1 VNTKNNKISVII
13 FTGGLKAGGAEKQ
26 SRLLAV
32 SLNKIYNIYLIA
44 YHGDQYLQRN
54 IVFLNS
60 ENVKLHRLYG
70 HPIKKNLQ
78 FCSLLLKIKPN
89 GIINFLPSNN
99 LIGGFWGR
107 LFRIKMVIGSIR
119 TTKIDTRFKHLQ
131 LLFSHYFFNHIT
143 VFNSYAG
150 LNYNCTKGFRI
161 FKSTVIQNCI
171 YPIPPIQEREMNNEI
186 VILMVSRFE
195 KYKDYFTALIAF
207 EKLLSGN
214 SNRRIK
220 LQIVGIGPLENKIR
234 NWIEEHQLEANIDVA
249 INPENI
255 EDYFKNASIFLQTST
270 IEGFSN
276 SIMEAM
282 AYALPIVATDVGDNR
297 YMVIEGT
304 NGYLVPIKQPMAIV
318 SALSKIIDFDQKR
331 IEMGRKSYDLI
342 TTNYSIEWFAKKF
355 QDIIR

>member
-1 VNTKNNKISVII
+1 
-13 FTGGLKAGGAEKQ
+13 
-26 SRLLAV
+26 
-32 SLNKIYNIYLIA
+32 
-44 YHGDQYLQRN
+44 
-54 IVFLNS
+54 
-60 ENVKLHRLYG
+60 
-70 HPIKKNLQ
+70 
-78 FCSLLLKIKPN
+78 
-89 GIINFLPSNN
+89 
-99 LIGGFWGR
+99 
-107 LFRIKMVIGSIR
+107 
-119 TTKIDTRFKHLQ
+119 
-131 LLFSHYFFNHIT
+131 
-143 VFNSYAG
+143 
-150 LNYNCTKGFRI
+150 
-161 FKSTVIQNCI
+161 
-171 YPIPPIQEREMNNEI
+171 MNNEI

>member
-1 VNTKNNKISVII
+1 
-13 FTGGLKAGGAEKQ
+13 
-26 SRLLAV
+26 
-32 SLNKIYNIYLIA
+32 
-44 YHGDQYLQRN
+44 
-54 IVFLNS
+54 
-60 ENVKLHRLYG
+60 
-70 HPIKKNLQ
+70 
-78 FCSLLLKIKPN
+78 LLKIKPN

-99 LIGGFWGR
+99 LIGGFWSR

-195 KYKDYFTALIAF
+195 KYKDYFTALNAF